1 MIFELPSS
9 LRKCADLKTLPWITE
24 RAGKYGIDDYELIGL
39 GEEGFQFARCDNC
52 VVCKSEIVT
61 TKKPT
66 TTTTTTTTKTT
77 STTTTAPTTTTKSRA
92 QKRPCEDVFKD
103 KDGKPRSEVTI
114 RMEVDVNTLLSVN
127 VNKLLEKANLLGN
140 SRSKNFAIKDVTPSK
155 SFSLI
160 LSFVTVRPTVITDNF
175 SPNWCQ

>member
-1 MIFELPSS
+1 MKF
-9 LRKCADLKTLPWITE
+9 
-24 RAGKYGIDDYELIGL
+24 GILLGL
-39 GEEGFQFARCDNC
+39 FGCLTAR
-52 VVCKSEIVT
+52 
-61 TKKPT
+61 
-66 TTTTTTTTKTT
+66 
-77 STTTTAPTTTTKSRA
+77 
-92 QKRPCEDVFKD
+92 KRPCEDVFKD

-155 SFSLI
+155 SFYLI

-175 SPNWCQ
+175 SPHWCQ